1 MRPIHTLFA
10 TLALALAASAGEPEK
25 KVIVPPE
32 QESWQFK
39 LSLPGWIP
47 WVEGDAGIDE
57 AVSNF
62 YLGPNTLVPKLDMAA
77 DVRAEA
83 HKGRFSIMG
92 EFLYMS
98 LSDGKNTGTVVKKVD
113 FRVDQLMA
121 DLGFAWRVVETPKG
135 YLDVTAGVRYVNI
148 YQKLTLQPDDER
160 IGEIV
165 DELAAAGTDLRRRLA
180 EELAVLAGRNHQLP
194 IAPLGGGQISRLA
207 REIANIR
214 GNASER
220 QARISDLLHD
230 SLDRTISRTDD
241 WWDPYIGLRGRYNLN
256 DKFYLLG
263 KGDIGG
269 FTVGCDITWTAEAA
283 LGCMLT
289 PNVFVETAFRAWGI
303 DYDKDGLTMD
313 TVTFGPQVSL
323 GVNF

>member
-241 WWDPYIGLRGRYNLN
+241 WWDPYIGARARYN
-256 DKFYLLG
+256 FSPSIYFTARG
-263 KGDIGG
+263 EIGG
-269 FTVGCDITWTAEAA
+269 FGIGSDLMWQAEAA
-283 LGCMLT
+283 FGVQLT
-289 PNVFVETAFRAWGI
+289 STIFAEAGYRALSF
-303 DYDKDGLTMD
+303 DYDKDGFKYD
-313 TVTFGPQVSL
+313 TITHGAQVTV
-323 GVNF
+323 GVEF